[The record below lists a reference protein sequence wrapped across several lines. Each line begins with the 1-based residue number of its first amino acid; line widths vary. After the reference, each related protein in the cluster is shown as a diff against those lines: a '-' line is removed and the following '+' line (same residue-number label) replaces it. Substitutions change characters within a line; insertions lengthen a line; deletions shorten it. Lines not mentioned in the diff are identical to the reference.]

1 MPRRGAAWTSR
12 TVVAVLIAAA
22 AAATLA
28 PSSGAFAQ
36 GLFDALFGAFRGHRA
51 PAVRQ
56 APPLGY
62 ADPSAGAREPRQP
75 RAEMRSVSSG
85 SFGRGGNAHCVRLCD
100 GRHFPV
106 TRGASVSPAGLCSAL
121 CPASKTKVF
130 YGSAI
135 DTAAAEDGERYANLP
150 TAFAYRQQVSADC
163 TCNGRDIFGLARMD
177 VALDPTLRPGDMI
190 QTAQGVQVFN
200 GSAQARSRSG
210 PIQLHGVSSDSRR
223 RLTTAGAAPA
233 D

>member
-1 MPRRGAAWTSR
+1 M
-12 TVVAVLIAAA
+12 AVLLAAA
-22 AAATLA
+22 ASLLLA

-36 GLFDALFGAFRGHRA
+36 GLFGALFGAITGHRP

-62 ADPSAGAREPRQP
+62 ADPSPEPRAQT
-75 RAEMRSVSSG
+75 RSASS
-85 SFGRGGNAHCVRLCD
+85 GRGGNAHCVRLCD

-106 TRGASVSPAGLCSAL
+106 TRSANVSPAGLCSAL

-135 DTAAAEDGERYANLP
+135 DSASAEDGERYANLP
-150 TAFAYRQQVSADC
+150 TAFAYRQRVSADC

-177 VALDPTLRPGDMI
+177 VASDPTLRAGDMI
-190 QTAQGVQVFN
+190 QTAQGVQVFH
-200 GSAQARSRSG
+200 GSAQARNRNL
-210 PIQLHGVSSDSRR
+210 PMQLHSVSSDSRR
-223 RLTTAGAAPA
+223 RLTTTGAAPV